1 MAVNAVSSPSHK
13 TSRSRI
19 EQLPDDV
26 LLEIFYRLPCRSA
39 VGCSSVSKRWCSL
52 ISHPNFIPH
61 YINHRHQYQYIEP
74 FTLVFQNGD
83 DLVVLPSDN
92 SSSESFEDFG
102 RSGGYGRVVDF
113 LNFLPYRQPYN
124 DLRIVASFKDLLLV
138 SSEVSTN
145 CDYFICNPLTEQWLK
160 LPRLPPTMSIW
171 PPSQYT
177 LVGFICEPFTHSCKV
192 VRIHC
197 PTREANNITLL
208 RVETFS
214 SETGEWSN
222 SFVLSPQGLNPFSF
236 VSKLHRVIACNGMLH
251 WVQVDSEDG
260 HGTMKGILVFDPQG
274 GHLRYIRLPVSPQG
288 NVISFGVFQWR
299 LRLFQR
305 SLNLRIPDREL
316 GYRYFSFCA
325 SDACN
330 FSVWELEDYADAGI
344 WTLKHE
350 VYFKDMLSE
359 CSTVIKMV
367 GRREPVVFIAFHQN
381 DGDIVFLNF
390 GDDILSCNLRTRVC
404 TLVRGIVS
412 SMHKSSVFV
421 LGQPSWPTPVH
432 PLPLKFESP
441 PPPPDC

>member
-1 MAVNAVSSPSHK
+1 MAVNAVSSPSRK

-19 EQLPDDV
+19 EQLPDDM

-39 VGCSSVSKRWCSL
+39 VGCNSVSKRWCSV

-61 YINHRHQYQYIEP
+61 YINHRHQYQYTEP
-74 FTLVFQNGD
+74 FTLVIQNDD

-102 RSGGYGRVVDF
+102 RSGGYGWVVDF

-124 DLRIVASFKDLLLV
+124 DLRIEASFNDLLLV

-171 PPSQYT
+171 P
-177 LVGFICEPFTHSCKV
+177 VGFICEPFTHSCKV

-222 SFVLSPQGLNPFSF
+222 SFVLSPQGLNPFSL
-236 VSKLHRVIACNGMLH
+236 VSKLHRVIASNGMLH
-251 WVQVDSEDG
+251 WVKVHSEDG
-260 HGTMKGILVFDPQG
+260 TMEGFLAFDPHG

-288 NVISFGVFQWR
+288 YVISFGVFQGR

-316 GYRYFSFCA
+316 GYRYFSCCA
-325 SDACN
+325 NACN
-330 FSVWELEDYADAGI
+330 FSVWELEDYADAGT
-344 WTLKHE
+344 WSLKHK
-350 VYFKDMLSE
+350 VYLKDMFSE
-359 CSTVIKMV
+359 CSTVVKMV
-367 GRREPVVFIAFHQN
+367 VRRERVEFVAFHQN

-390 GDDILSCNLRTRVC
+390 GKDILSCNLRTRPVC
-404 TLVRGIVS
+404 TLVGSIVS
-412 SMHKSSVFV
+412 SWHKSSAFV

-432 PLPLKFESP
+432 PLPLKLETP

>member
-1 MAVNAVSSPSHK
+1 MLLNAVSSPSRK

-39 VGCSSVSKRWCSL
+39 VGCNSVSKRWCSL

-74 FTLVFQNGD
+74 FTLVIQNDD

-102 RSGGYGRVVDF
+102 RSGGYGRLVDF

-124 DLRIVASFKDLLLV
+124 DLRIEASFNDLLLV

-171 PPSQYT
+171 P
-177 LVGFICEPFTHSCKV
+177 VGFICEPFTYSCKV

-222 SFVLSPQGLNPFSF
+222 SFVLSPQGLNPFSL

-251 WVQVDSEDG
+251 WVKVHSEDG
-260 HGTMKGILVFDPQG
+260 TMEGFLVFDPHG

-288 NVISFGVFQWR
+288 YVISFGVFQGR

-316 GYRYFSFCA
+316 GYRYFSCCA

-330 FSVWELEDYADAGI
+330 FSVWELEDYADAGT
-344 WTLKHE
+344 WSLKHK
-350 VYFKDMLSE
+350 VYFKDMFSE
-359 CSTVIKMV
+359 CSTVVKMV
-367 GRREPVVFIAFHQN
+367 VRREPVEFIAFHQN

-390 GDDILSCNLRTRVC
+390 GNDILSCNLRTRPVC
-404 TLVRGIVS
+404 TLVGSILS
-412 SMHKSSVFV
+412 SRHKSSAFV

-432 PLPLKFESP
+432 PLPLKFETP